1 MNFLFIQALY
11 HLHHPYSHS
20 YSLSQYH
27 ILLTCEGDWTR
38 NLNYND
44 MTNMLEELNFNYNVS
59 FSKPF
64 QVYIRLLYF
73 FIF

>member
-1 MNFLFIQALY
+1 
-11 HLHHPYSHS
+11 
-20 YSLSQYH
+20 
-27 ILLTCEGDWTR
+27 
-38 NLNYND
+38 